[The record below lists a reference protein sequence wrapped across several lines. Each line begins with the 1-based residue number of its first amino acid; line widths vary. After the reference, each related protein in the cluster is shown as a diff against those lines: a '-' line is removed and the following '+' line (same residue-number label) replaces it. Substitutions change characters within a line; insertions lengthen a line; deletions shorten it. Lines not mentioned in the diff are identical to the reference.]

1 MLAVKVEME
10 GRVCEDETG
19 GVCEP
24 VVSQGRCE
32 MEGSMVLFFSSII
45 NTGIDSNYLMIRNQG
60 AMGCFSGK
68 EVEDEFL
75 VSEDERNGRRRIKE
89 NRSDRKTE
97 VDCLVWGNRQIKIK
111 NRDHTVITLAI

>member
-32 MEGSMVLFFSSII
+32 MEGSMMLFF
-45 NTGIDSNYLMIRNQG
+45 LR
-60 AMGCFSGK
+60 
-68 EVEDEFL
+68 
-75 VSEDERNGRRRIKE
+75 
-89 NRSDRKTE
+89 
-97 VDCLVWGNRQIKIK
+97 
-111 NRDHTVITLAI
+111 